1 MIDRHLPTQALD
13 LLEVDRWETH
23 GDPMETHRRV
33 AAMWSAYL
41 GSEVTPD
48 QVAMCMVMVKIARS
62 ASGYAR
68 DDYLDSIGYMVIA
81 EGLAR
86 PC

>member
-1 MIDRHLPTQALD
+1 MIDRHLPAQALE
-13 LLEVDRWETH
+13 LLEVERWDTH

-33 AAMWSAYL
+33 AGMWTAFL
-41 GSEVTPD
+41 GAEVTPD
-48 QVAMCMVMVKIARS
+48 QVAMCMVLVKMARS
-62 ASGYAR
+62 SSGYTR
-68 DDYLDSIGYMVIA
+68 DDYLDSIGYMIIA

>member
-1 MIDRHLPTQALD
+1 MIDRHLPAQALE
-13 LLEVDRWETH
+13 LLEVDRWDTH
-23 GDPMETHRRV
+23 GDPMQTHKKV
-33 AAMWSAYL
+33 SVLWSAYL
-41 GSEVTPD
+41 GCEITPD
-48 QVAMCMVMVKIARS
+48 QVALCMVLVKIARS
-62 ASGYAR
+62 SSGYTR